1 MSQVKKLIGYFTKG
15 ELLLWSSS
23 VILIIAFFFMF
34 DRESYLTLVASLIGI
49 TALIFSAKG
58 NPLGQ
63 VLIIIFSL
71 FYGYISF
78 TFAYYGEMFTYLGMS
93 APMAA
98 ISLISWLRNPYKGNR
113 TEVAVNRIS
122 RRETFFMLILTVFVT
137 ILFYFILKFF
147 GTANLLTSTISVTTS
162 FIPAYLTFRRSPFFA
177 LGYAVN
183 DAVLIVLWIQA
194 TLEDISYISV
204 IVCFVVFLANDLYG
218 FFNWRRMQKRQRQ

>member
-1 MSQVKKLIGYFTKG
+1 MSRIKKLISYFTKG
-15 ELLLWSSS
+15 ELFLWSSS
-23 VILIIAFFFMF
+23 VVLIIAFFCMF

-78 TFAYYGEMFTYLGMS
+78 TFTYYGEMFTYLGMS

-98 ISLISWLRNPYKGNR
+98 ISLISWLRNPYKGNKA
-113 TEVAVNRIS
+113 EVKVNRIS
-122 RRETFFMLILTVFVT
+122 GRETVFMLILAVFVT
-137 ILFYFILKFF
+137 VIFYFILKFF

-177 LGYAVN
+177 LGYALN

-194 TLEDISYISV
+194 TLEDTSYISV